1 LYISSPFMKKILK
14 QTSLF
19 HRLKYFKIN
28 IKQYILLYQLYLGK
42 TLSDDALSSLND
54 DHHENK
60 KISEYGVKIIESI
73 DELFIA
79 KKKIK
84 LDELMGVDYSEQIDA
99 YIQLFPSTKL
109 PNGKYARGNKK
120 NIETNFKWF
129 FENYNYSWNVIH
141 EATAMYVEEYRAK
154 NYIYMRTALYFI
166 RKDDGTRTV
175 HSDLADYCDKIVNN
189 ESYTKEKYFKTKI
202 L

>member
-1 LYISSPFMKKILK
+1 VYQIYIGKDINEEVKSTLRAELYA
-14 QTSLF
+14 
-19 HRLKYFKIN
+19 N
-28 IKQYILLYQLYLGK
+28 GK
-42 TLSDDALSSLND
+42 LTDYS
-54 DHHENK
+54 
-60 KISEYGVKIIESI
+60 IRIIESI
-73 DELFIA
+73 DDLFAA

-84 LDELMGVDYSEQIDA
+84 LDVLMGVDYSERIDA
-99 YIQLFPSTKL
+99 YLELFPTAKL

-129 FENYNYSWNVIH
+129 FENYNYSWGVIH
-141 EATAMYVEEYRAK
+141 EATAMYVAEYRAK
-154 NYIYMRTALYFI
+154 NFMYMRTAMYFI

-189 ESYTKEKYFKTKI
+189 EGYTQEKYFKTKV

>member
-1 LYISSPFMKKILK
+1 MKKILK

-19 HRLKYFKIN
+19 DRLKYFKVTV
-28 IKQYILLYQLYLGK
+28 KEYLLIYQIYVGKDIQEAVKNTLRIELYANGK
-42 TLSDDALSSLND
+42 LTDYSTR
-54 DHHENK
+54 
-60 KISEYGVKIIESI
+60 IIGSI
-73 DELFIA
+73 DELFAA

-84 LDELMGVDYSEQIDA
+84 LDELMGIDYSERIDA
-99 YIQLFPSTKL
+99 YLDLFPTAKL

-129 FENYNYSWNVIH
+129 FENYNYAWGVIH
-141 EATAMYVEEYRAK
+141 EATAMYVAEYRAK
-154 NYIYMRTALYFI
+154 NFLYMRTAMYFI

-189 ESYTKEKYFKTKI
+189 EGYTQEKYFKTKV

>member
-1 LYISSPFMKKILK
+1 MKKILK

-19 HRLKYFKIN
+19 DRLKYFKVTV
-28 IKQYILLYQLYLGK
+28 KEYLLIYQIYVGRDVNEAMKSTLRVELY
-42 TLSDDALSSLND
+42 D
-54 DHHENK
+54 NK
-60 KISEYGVKIIESI
+60 KLSAFSIRIIESI
-73 DELFIA
+73 DELFAA
-79 KKKIK
+79 KKKLK

-99 YIQLFPSTKL
+99 YLDLFPTAKL

-120 NIETNFKWF
+120 NIETNFRWF
-129 FENYNYSWNVIH
+129 FENYNYAWAVIH
-141 EATAMYVEEYRAK
+141 DATAMYVAEYRAK
-154 NYIYMRTALYFI
+154 NFMYMRTAMYFI

-189 ESYTKEKYFKTKI
+189 QSYTKEKYFKTKV

>member
-1 LYISSPFMKKILK
+1 MKKILK

-19 HRLKYFKIN
+19 DRLKYFKIN
-28 IKQYILLYQLYLGK
+28 VKQYLVVYQLYTGKDMSADITSALGK
-42 TLSDDALSSLND
+42 ELFDNNQLTPHA
-54 DHHENK
+54 
-60 KISEYGVKIIESI
+60 IKIIESI
-73 DELFIA
+73 DDLFAA

-84 LDELMGVDYSEQIDA
+84 LDVLMGVDYSAQIDA
-99 YIQLFPSTKL
+99 YLEIFPTAKL

-129 FENYNYSWNVIH
+129 FENYNYAWGVIH
-141 EATAMYVEEYRAK
+141 AATAMYVAEFRAK
-154 NYIYMRTALYFI
+154 NYLYMRTAMYFI

-189 ESYTKEKYFKTKI
+189 ESYTQEKYFKTKV

>member
-1 LYISSPFMKKILK
+1 MKKILK

-19 HRLKYFKIN
+19 DRIKYFKIN
-28 IKQYILLYQLYLGK
+28 IKEYLLVYQIYIGKDINEELKSTLRAELYANGK
-42 TLSDDALSSLND
+42 LTDYS
-54 DHHENK
+54 
-60 KISEYGVKIIESI
+60 IRIIESI
-73 DELFIA
+73 DDLFAA

-84 LDELMGVDYSEQIDA
+84 LDVLMGVDYSERIDA
-99 YIQLFPSTKL
+99 YLELFPTAKL

-129 FENYNYSWNVIH
+129 FENYNYAWGVIH
-141 EATAMYVEEYRAK
+141 EATAMYVAEYRAK
-154 NYIYMRTALYFI
+154 NFMYMRTAMYFI

-189 ESYTKEKYFKTKI
+189 EGYTQEKYFKTKV

>member
-1 LYISSPFMKKILK
+1 MKKVLK

-19 HRLKYFKIN
+19 ERFKFFKIN
-28 IKQYILLYQLYLGK
+28 IKQYLLLYQVYAGK
-42 TLSDDALSSLND
+42 TITPEAQQALGINLYAD
-54 DHHENK
+54 NK
-60 KISEYGVKIIESI
+60 LTDYGVRIIESI
-73 DELFIA
+73 DDLFAA

-84 LDELMGVDYSEQIDA
+84 LDVLMGVDYSERIDA
-99 YIQLFPSTKL
+99 YIELFPTSKL

-129 FENYNYSWNVIH
+129 FENYQYSWEVIH
-141 EATAMYVEEYRAK
+141 DATAMYVQEYRAN
-154 NYIYMRTALYFI
+154 NYLYMRTAMYFI
-166 RKDDGTRTV
+166 RKDDGSRTV

-189 ESYTKEKYFKTKI
+189 EMYTQEKFFKTKV

>member
-1 LYISSPFMKKILK
+1 MKKVLK

-19 HRLKYFKIN
+19 ERFKFFKIN
-28 IKQYILLYQLYLGK
+28 IKQYLLLYQVYAGK
-42 TLSDDALSSLND
+42 TITTEAQQALGLTLYAD
-54 DHHENK
+54 NK
-60 KISEYGVKIIESI
+60 LTDYGVRIIESI
-73 DELFIA
+73 DDLFAA

-84 LDELMGVDYSEQIDA
+84 LDVLMGVDYSERIDA
-99 YIQLFPSTKL
+99 YIELFPTSKL

-129 FENYNYSWNVIH
+129 FENYGYSWGVIH
-141 EATAMYVEEYRAK
+141 DATAMYVAEYRAN
-154 NYIYMRTALYFI
+154 NYLYMRTAMYFI
-166 RKDDGTRTV
+166 RKDDGSRTV

-189 ESYTKEKYFKTKI
+189 EMYTQEKFFKTKV

>member
-1 LYISSPFMKKILK
+1 MKKNLK

-19 HRLKYFKIN
+19 DRLKFFKVTVKEYLLIYQ
-28 IKQYILLYQLYLGK
+28 IYIGKDLPTAVKCTLRTELYAGDKLTDY
-42 TLSDDALSSLND
+42 S
-54 DHHENK
+54 
-60 KISEYGVKIIESI
+60 VRIIESV
-73 DELFIA
+73 DELFVA

-84 LDELMGVDYSEQIDA
+84 LDVLMGVDYSEQIDA
-99 YIQLFPSTKL
+99 YIECFPTAKL

-141 EATAMYVEEYRAK
+141 AAAVMYVTEYRAK
-154 NYIYMRTALYFI
+154 NYLYMRTAMYFI

-189 ESYTKEKYFKTKI
+189 ESYTQEKYFKTKV

>member
-1 LYISSPFMKKILK
+1 MKKILK

-19 HRLKYFKIN
+19 DRLKYFKITVKEYLL
-28 IKQYILLYQLYLGK
+28 IYQIYIGKDIYDAVKSTLRTELYNNGK
-42 TLSDDALSSLND
+42 LTDYST
-54 DHHENK
+54 H
-60 KISEYGVKIIESI
+60 IIESV
-73 DELFIA
+73 DELFVA

-84 LDELMGVDYSEQIDA
+84 LDVLMGIDYSERIDA
-99 YIQLFPSTKL
+99 YLDLFPTAKL

-129 FENYNYSWNVIH
+129 FENYNYAWEVIIA
-141 EATAMYVEEYRAK
+141 ATAMYVAEYRAK
-154 NYIYMRTALYFI
+154 NFMYMRTAMYFI

-189 ESYTKEKYFKTKI
+189 EGYTQEKYFKTKV

>member
-1 LYISSPFMKKILK
+1 MKKILK

-19 HRLKYFKIN
+19 DRLKYFKVTV
-28 IKQYILLYQLYLGK
+28 KEYLLIYQIYVGRNVNEAMKSTLRVELY
-42 TLSDDALSSLND
+42 D
-54 DHHENK
+54 NK
-60 KISEYGVKIIESI
+60 KLSAFSIRIIESI
-73 DELFIA
+73 DELFAA
-79 KKKIK
+79 KKKLK

-99 YIQLFPSTKL
+99 YLDLFPTAKL

-120 NIETNFKWF
+120 NIETNFRWF
-129 FENYNYSWNVIH
+129 FENYNYAWAVIH
-141 EATAMYVEEYRAK
+141 DATAMYVAEYRAK
-154 NYIYMRTALYFI
+154 NFMYMRTAMYFI

-189 ESYTKEKYFKTKI
+189 QSYTKEKYFKTKV

>member
-1 LYISSPFMKKILK
+1 MKKILK

-19 HRLKYFKIN
+19 DRIKYFKIN
-28 IKQYILLYQLYLGK
+28 IKEYLLVYQIYIGKDINEKVKSTLRAELYANGK
-42 TLSDDALSSLND
+42 LTDYS
-54 DHHENK
+54 
-60 KISEYGVKIIESI
+60 IRIIESI
-73 DELFIA
+73 DDLFAA

-84 LDELMGVDYSEQIDA
+84 LDVLMGVDYSERIDA
-99 YIQLFPSTKL
+99 YLELFPTAKL

-129 FENYNYSWNVIH
+129 FENYNYAWGVIH
-141 EATAMYVEEYRAK
+141 EATAMYVAEYRAK
-154 NYIYMRTALYFI
+154 NFMYMRTAMYFI

-189 ESYTKEKYFKTKI
+189 EGYTQEKYFKTKV